1 MTTTTAGH
9 RAPLALAG
17 FVAAV
22 AVVAV
27 AGALAS
33 SNARE
38 VYGSLDLPGWAP
50 PPWLFG
56 PVWTVLY
63 LMIAVS
69 GWLYWRAGGDRRGL
83 TVYGVGLLLNLAW
96 TPLFFAAGA
105 YEVALADIVLLDVAV
120 VVSIMLF
127 ARRSRVAAWLQV
139 PYLLWILYAS
149 ALTASIIRLN

>member
-1 MTTTTAGH
+1 MTTTASP

-27 AGALAS
+27 AGALS
-33 SNARE
+33 SMNARS
-38 VYGSLDLPGWAP
+38 VYESLELPGWAP

-63 LMIAVS
+63 AMIAVS

-83 TVYGVGLLLNLAW
+83 GVYGVGLVLNLAW

-105 YEVALADIVLLDVAV
+105 YELALVDIVLLDVAV
-120 VVSIMLF
+120 VASIILF
-127 ARRSRVAAWLQV
+127 WRRSRLAAWLQV
-139 PYLLWILYAS
+139 PYLVWILYAS
-149 ALTASIIRLN
+149 ALTVSIVILN

>member
-1 MTTTTAGH
+1 MTTTSAH

-17 FVAAV
+17 FAAAV
-22 AVVAV
+22 AVVAM

-33 SNARE
+33 TNARG
-38 VYGSLDLPGWAP
+38 VYGSLNLPSWAP

-63 LMIAVS
+63 GMIAVS

-83 TVYGVGLLLNLAW
+83 TVYAAGLLLNLAW

-105 YEVALADIVLLDVAV
+105 YELALADIVLLDLAV
-120 VVSIMLF
+120 VAAIVLF
-127 ARRSRVAAWLQV
+127 HRRSPVAAWLQV

-149 ALTASIIRLN
+149 ALTGAIVALN